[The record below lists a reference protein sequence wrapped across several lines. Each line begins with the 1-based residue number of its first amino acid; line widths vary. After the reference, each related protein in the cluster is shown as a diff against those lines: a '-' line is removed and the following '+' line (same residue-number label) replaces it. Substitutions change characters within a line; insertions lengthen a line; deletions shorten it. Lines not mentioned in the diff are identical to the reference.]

1 MNVPLTPVRFLR
13 YAQEQFPN
21 KTAVVCG
28 ERRLTYAQFGERAA
42 RLGSALRSAGLNSG
56 DRVAFLSSNCHR
68 FLETYY
74 GVLEGGGVLLP
85 LNFRLAPAELTYVLN
100 DAGARFLFLE
110 GQFIETVNML
120 RENVSSIETL
130 VLLDGEP
137 RAEWLHKRN
146 YDDLLSA
153 ADSDRRDVMEFDED
167 SLAELFYTSG
177 TNANPKGVMLTHRNI
192 YLHAISMA
200 LGNRKT
206 SDTVDIHTI
215 PLFHANGWGI
225 VHTVTLAGGRHVM
238 MHRFDPVD
246 LFRLIE
252 SEHVSDCNLVP
263 TTAAAVLNS
272 PDRKNFD
279 LSSLKKIL
287 IGGAAASPT
296 LVREVEEKLGCQ
308 CIAGYGLTEA
318 SPVLTLSSI
327 KPGLNWKDEQR
338 IAGQASAG
346 FALPGAEIRVVDL
359 DGKDV
364 PHDGA
369 AMGEVMARSDGVMAG
384 YWRQPEASAA
394 ALQNGWLRTGD
405 MGTIDKDGY
414 LLIVDRKK
422 DIIVSGGENIS
433 SLEIEKALAAHPSV
447 YEAAV
452 VPIPDEKWGEAPK
465 ALVVLRP
472 GLAATEAEL
481 RAFCNT
487 RLAHYK
493 VPKSVEFLDALP
505 KTGTG
510 KILKRELRKKYWRVT
525 GEADGARR
533 A

>member
-13 YAQEQFPN
+13 HAQEQFPN

-200 LGNRKT
+200 
-206 SDTVDIHTI
+206 
-215 PLFHANGWGI
+215 P
-225 VHTVTLAGGRHVM
+225 
-238 MHRFDPVD
+238 
-246 LFRLIE
+246 
-252 SEHVSDCNLVP
+252 SE
-263 TTAAAVLNS
+263 
-272 PDRKNFD
+272 
-279 LSSLKKIL
+279 
-287 IGGAAASPT
+287 
-296 LVREVEEKLGCQ
+296 
-308 CIAGYGLTEA
+308 
-318 SPVLTLSSI
+318 
-327 KPGLNWKDEQR
+327 
-338 IAGQASAG
+338 
-346 FALPGAEIRVVDL
+346 
-359 DGKDV
+359 
-364 PHDGA
+364 
-369 AMGEVMARSDGVMAG
+369 
-384 YWRQPEASAA
+384 
-394 ALQNGWLRTGD
+394 
-405 MGTIDKDGY
+405 
-414 LLIVDRKK
+414 
-422 DIIVSGGENIS
+422 
-433 SLEIEKALAAHPSV
+433 
-447 YEAAV
+447 
-452 VPIPDEKWGEAPK
+452 
-465 ALVVLRP
+465 
-472 GLAATEAEL
+472 
-481 RAFCNT
+481 
-487 RLAHYK
+487 
-493 VPKSVEFLDALP
+493 
-505 KTGTG
+505 TG
-510 KILKRELRKKYWRVT
+510 KIFGYGRYPHNSPVPCEWLGDRTYSHTGRRQARDDASLRPRRSLPADRTRTRERLQS
-525 GEADGARR
+525 GADDRRGGA
-533 A
+533 